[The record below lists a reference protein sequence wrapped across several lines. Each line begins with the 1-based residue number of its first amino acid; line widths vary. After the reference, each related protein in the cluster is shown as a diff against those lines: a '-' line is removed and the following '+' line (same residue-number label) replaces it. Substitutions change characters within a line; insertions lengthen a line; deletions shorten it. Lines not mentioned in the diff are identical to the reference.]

1 MSNDSP
7 TIDISLPGVSIAVVA
22 TLWNAPIVDKLVEGA
37 ISAIELAGASFE
49 EFRVAGA
56 FELPLLVSESL
67 KTYDAAIALGVVIR
81 GDTAHFD
88 YICTSVTDG
97 LTEVVLKAGKP
108 VGFGVLMVET
118 LEQAL
123 QRVEP
128 NNNKGKESAEAV
140 LLSLKQLSEL
150 RGSA

>member
-1 MSNDSP
+1 
-7 TIDISLPGVSIAVVA
+7 
-22 TLWNAPIVDKLVEGA
+22 
-37 ISAIELAGASFE
+37 
-49 EFRVAGA
+49 
-56 FELPLLVSESL
+56 LLVSESL